1 MAVDGEPVAEWNE
14 RLESATADFRAHM
27 DDDLNT
33 PGAIADV
40 FGIVNAAEAALRGGD
55 LSGGSAR
62 AVIGFL
68 DDVDRALGIFYETEM
83 DEVEGGDR
91 PDKLP
96 GELQA
101 KLTARDEARA
111 NKNWGEAD
119 RLRDE
124 LLDSG
129 VVIRDS
135 PDGSEWSW
143 A

>member
-1 MAVDGEPVAEWNE
+1 
-14 RLESATADFRAHM
+14 
-27 DDDLNT
+27 
-33 PGAIADV
+33 AIADV
-40 FGIVNAAEAALRGGD
+40 FGIVNAAEAALRVGD